1 MLCINILNSFLQRN
15 IFNLIRIIKSYF
27 YTYIYMYKN
36 NKLKIINYNFYSYIL
51 YFNIIFNIIYY
62 IILVGIYHNSYSS
75 ILCNVSHFYFIIELI
90 KWR

>member
-36 NKLKIINYNFYSYIL
+36 NKLKIINYSFYSYIL
-51 YFNIIFNIIYY
+51 YFNIIFNIILYNSCR
-62 IILVGIYHNSYSS
+62 YHNSYSS

-90 KWR
+90 K